1 MEELFM
7 SRLAGNDIMKELEFL
22 MKELHKEWECSGAAK
37 ATVIIGIEEV
47 EEVNR
52 TLAEKI
58 ITKQQVLEK
67 DEMTFRESIQLSR
80 ENFVLLR
87 MAKKIKAR
95 EDKINKKGMDW
106 EFSIPLDKEEFKL
119 FKSMF
124 EPKLG

>member
-1 MEELFM
+1 M

-67 DEMTFRESIQLSR
+67 DEMTFRESIQFSR

-87 MAKKIKAR
+87 MAKKIKVR
-95 EDKINKKGMDW
+95 EDKTNKKGMDW